1 MSLHTGT
8 VGTPPR
14 KSRWHIE
21 SPLLLAVVVMLIVLL
36 VAAIVWWLAG
46 TMLATQ
52 TQPINPVISA
62 PQNVAQSLIV
72 SPMPSGLDWS
82 QRIEYARSVGIR

>member
-1 MSLHTGT
+1 MSIQTGT

-21 SPLLLAVVVMLIVLL
+21 SPLLLAVVVTLIVLL

-62 PQNVAQSLIV
+62 PQSMASV
-72 SPMPSGLDWS
+72 SQMPSGLDWN
-82 QRIEYARSVGIR
+82 QRVQYARSVGIR